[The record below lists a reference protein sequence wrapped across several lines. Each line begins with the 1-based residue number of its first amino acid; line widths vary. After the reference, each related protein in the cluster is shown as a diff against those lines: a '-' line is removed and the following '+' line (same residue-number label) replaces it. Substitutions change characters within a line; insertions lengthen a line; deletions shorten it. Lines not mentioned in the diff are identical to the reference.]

1 VTREPAGA
9 ASTRPAR
16 LLLLAYAAFVVYGSF
31 FPFQFRIDLEG
42 VQRDLARFWGTR
54 ALFDA
59 RGRRLFSIA
68 DLVSNLLLGAPVGV
82 LLVRGRLVGRGV
94 LSRVA
99 GVLTIEAVFAG
110 LVEVGQILAPGR
122 TASVVDVL
130 AQMAG
135 ALGGALA
142 VHALGA
148 DAARRSAARLA
159 ALARQRPALLMVAL
173 VAALLAAD
181 ALYPYAV
188 TLDVSTAWDNL
199 KRAQRQAFTSLGR
212 RGWADLLVERALPN
226 AALVMGVRLAL
237 GDSAVGATGA
247 RTTARAW
254 LLCTAWAAALEGAK
268 LFIVGRAPSVDNVIL
283 AALGGSVGALA
294 FAPLAGT
301 LEARAR
307 GPALL
312 AWLTGAHLVYRE
324 LAPFDW
330 LGSTDQVAAKASR
343 IEWVPL
349 ASYLHADPQSALLDL
364 CGKLVWSGLFGAAL
378 RAAGARAPWAW
389 GVGLAAAPE
398 GLQVLQRSHVP
409 ALTDVFTLGM
419 GAALGAAALGRYRR
433 WRGATAVSITGH

>member
-1 VTREPAGA
+1 MTPEPAGA
-9 ASTRPAR
+9 TSPRAAR
-16 LLLLAYAAFVVYGSF
+16 LLLLGYAAFVVYGSF
-31 FPFQFRIDLEG
+31 FPFQFRIDLDE
-42 VQRDLARFWGTR
+42 VQRDLARFWGTL

-68 DLVSNLLLGAPVGV
+68 DLVSNLLLGAPVGM
-82 LLVRGRLVGRGV
+82 LLVRGRLVGRGLV
-94 LSRVA
+94 SRAA
-99 GVLTIEAVFAG
+99 GVLAIEAVFAG
-110 LVEVGQILAPGR
+110 LVEAGQILAPGR
-122 TASVVDVL
+122 TASIVDVL

-135 ALGGALA
+135 ALGGALV

-148 DAARRSAARLA
+148 DAARRSEARLA
-159 ALARQRPALLMVAL
+159 ALARERPALLVVAI

-199 KRAQRQAFTSLGR
+199 KRSQRQAFGSLAR
-212 RGWADLLVERALPN
+212 RGWGDLLVERALPY

-237 GDSAVGATGA
+237 GDPTGGGGA
-247 RTTARAW
+247 RATVRAW
-254 LLCTAWAAALEGAK
+254 LLCTTWATALEGAK

-283 AALGGSVGALA
+283 AALGGIVGALA
-294 FAPLAGT
+294 FAPLAGSQET
-301 LEARAR
+301 RPR

-330 LGSTDQVAAKASR
+330 LGAADQVAAKASR
-343 IEWVPL
+343 IEWIPL

-364 CGKLVWSGLFGAAL
+364 CGKVVWSGLLGAAL

-389 GVGLAAAPE
+389 GVGLAAALE

-409 ALTDVFTLGM
+409 ALTDVLTLGV
-419 GAALGAAALGRYRR
+419 GTALGAAVLGRYRR
-433 WRGATAVSITGH
+433 WRGAAAVSIGGH

>member
-1 VTREPAGA
+1 VTQEPAGA

-31 FPFQFRIDLEG
+31 FPFHFRIDPDE
-42 VQRDLARFWGTR
+42 VQRDLTRFWATLT
-54 ALFDA
+54 LFDA

-68 DLVSNLLLGAPVGV
+68 DLVANLLLGAPVGV
-82 LLVRGRLVGRGV
+82 LLARGRLVGRGL

-99 GVLTIEAVFAG
+99 GVLAVEAVFAG
-110 LVEVGQILAPGR
+110 LVEAGQILAPGR

-130 AQMAG
+130 AQVAG
-135 ALGGALA
+135 ALVGALA
-142 VHALGA
+142 IYAPG
-148 DAARRSAARLA
+148 RRSEARLA
-159 ALARQRPALLMVAL
+159 ALARERPALLAVAV

-199 KRAQRQAFTSLGR
+199 KRSQRQAFTRLAR
-212 RGWADLLVERALPN
+212 RGWGDLLVERALPY
-226 AALVMGVRLAL
+226 AALVMGARLAL
-237 GDSAVGATGA
+237 GDPVGGGTRA
-247 RTTARAW
+247 RATARAW

-268 LFIVGRAPSVDNVIL
+268 LLIVGRTPSVDNVIL

-301 LEARAR
+301 RKARAR

-312 AWLTGAHLVYRE
+312 TWLTGAHLVYRE
-324 LAPFDW
+324 LSPFDW
-330 LGSTDQVAAKASR
+330 LGSADRVAAKASR
-343 IEWVPL
+343 IEWIPL
-349 ASYLHADPQSALLDL
+349 ASYFHADPQSALLDL

-389 GVGLAAAPE
+389 GAGLAAVLEA
-398 GLQVLQRSHVP
+398 LQVLQHSHVP
-409 ALTDVFTLGM
+409 ALTDVLTLGV

-433 WRGATAVSITGH
+433 WRGATAVSIGGH